1 MFGVVAP
8 AEGDFRL
15 VHQRPARRTRDGR
28 GVLLARRR
36 PGPFKE
42 IPQCAVYPPE
52 PERGGEVTASTV
64 RKMERS
70 PGASRPRV
78 LLGSARGRLLAV
90 LLLVLVLPL
99 AACRG
104 PGLPASSGGADPPPS
119 GSLSVSFIDVGQG
132 DSVLVQAGGES
143 YLIDAGRAEEG
154 PNIVDFLRDRG
165 VRDLDGI
172 IVSNPDADHIGGF
185 LDVFD
190 AFPVETVYLS
200 GDPKGTL
207 TFNTFLRAARDEGSD
222 TEVVRA
228 GMLMDWAGVQADV
241 VAPPTDAEGGLFSE
255 TNDNSVGILL
265 TYGTARVLLAGDA
278 EAKSEEYM
286 AGGPY
291 TGPLT
296 VLKVTHH
303 GSSTSSTPLFLG
315 RFRPKIAV
323 IQVGAD
329 NSYGHPT
336 PETLDRLR
344 RAGAKVFRN
353 DEDGDVIVTIKD
365 QEVEVAVTRP

>member
-1 MFGVVAP
+1 
-8 AEGDFRL
+8 L
-15 VHQRPARRTRDGR
+15 
-28 GVLLARRR
+28 
-36 PGPFKE
+36 
-42 IPQCAVYPPE
+42 
-52 PERGGEVTASTV
+52 
-64 RKMERS
+64 
-70 PGASRPRV
+70 
-78 LLGSARGRLLAV
+78 
-90 LLLVLVLPL
+90 
-99 AACRG
+99 
-104 PGLPASSGGADPPPS
+104 
-119 GSLSVSFIDVGQG
+119 SFIDVGQG
-132 DSVLVQAGGES
+132 DSVLVQAGGET

-190 AFPVETVYLS
+190 AFEVDTVFLS

-207 TFNTFLRAARDEGSD
+207 TFNAFLRAAREEGSE

-228 GMLMDWAGVQADV
+228 GTLLDWGGVQADV
-241 VAPPTDAEGGLFSE
+241 IAPPTAAEGGLFSE

-296 VLKVTHH
+296 VVKERKHIHARPRFPRAARGGRPRTPGAGEGVMHELNYTMIGIVN
-303 GSSTSSTPLFLG
+303 STT
-315 RFRPKIAV
+315 R
-323 IQVGAD
+323 
-329 NSYGHPT
+329 
-336 PETLDRLR
+336 R
-344 RAGAKVFRN
+344 RAFRGNRMDIAEKFEHLLDIYRRPDGRRWGGAELAEATGGVVHRSYVTNLRKGRIESPGHDKLAAIAKAIGFPQALWF
-353 DEDGDVIVTIKD
+353 DEGLIEGSETELDASLVAALRDETVRETVRELSRLPGRDRRMVLGIVRQFGGET
-365 QEVEVAVTRP
+365 ESLGG